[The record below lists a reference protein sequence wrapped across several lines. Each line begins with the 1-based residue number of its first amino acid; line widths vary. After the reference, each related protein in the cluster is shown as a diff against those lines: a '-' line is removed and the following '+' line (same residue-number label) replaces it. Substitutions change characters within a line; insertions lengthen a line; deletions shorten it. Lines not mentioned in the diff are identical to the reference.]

1 MEITK
6 REVLLSVAII
16 CMFIIL
22 GIVISAGIN
31 NSYHD
36 AIQKYE
42 LALKID
48 DEPGL
53 FQYAIRSHVG
63 DVFASGTYSTIDPV
77 SFEGFEGAYLEIE
90 KVKEVY
96 TKHTRTVTKTRT
108 VNGKTQTYT
117 DVETY
122 WSWDRSWSKT
132 LRAQSI
138 EFLGVEIECKGVD
151 IGQLHY
157 TDTVYSSLHV
167 RYKYYTIPES
177 EFGTLYTN
185 TSDGVINFGRFYIG
199 EGIESTIE
207 NLKSVNPVIIFWVL
221 WMVLL
226 ALAVVAFYGFENNWL
241 ESDFRGVK

>member
-63 DVFASGTYSTIDPV
+63 DVFASGT
-77 SFEGFEGAYLEIE
+77 
-90 KVKEVY
+90 
-96 TKHTRTVTKTRT
+96 
-108 VNGKTQTYT
+108 
-117 DVETY
+117 
-122 WSWDRSWSKT
+122 
-132 LRAQSI
+132 
-138 EFLGVEIECKGVD
+138 
-151 IGQLHY
+151 
-157 TDTVYSSLHV
+157 
-167 RYKYYTIPES
+167 
-177 EFGTLYTN
+177 
-185 TSDGVINFGRFYIG
+185 
-199 EGIESTIE
+199 
-207 NLKSVNPVIIFWVL
+207 
-221 WMVLL
+221 
-226 ALAVVAFYGFENNWL
+226 
-241 ESDFRGVK
+241 